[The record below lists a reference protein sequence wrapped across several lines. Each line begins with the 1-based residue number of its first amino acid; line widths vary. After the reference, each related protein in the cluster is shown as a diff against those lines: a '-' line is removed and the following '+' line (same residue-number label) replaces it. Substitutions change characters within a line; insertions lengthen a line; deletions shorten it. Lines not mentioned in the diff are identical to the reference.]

1 MRLFAG
7 ELNNNRITRFLKN
20 IRNSLL
26 NFYFLR
32 KKVVYLSPQ
41 IEELFKSPALVF
53 CIAFNKPICIQIMI
67 NCWSRFAKNT
77 TLIVVDNST
86 DIDSRDEIRVICIS
100 NNIHY
105 VGLPKNPEWHPN
117 RSHALA
123 MNWVY
128 YNLTK
133 KLSPKFFGFLD
144 HDCFPFD
151 KFDLTDLLKNKNFYG
166 ERKMSEKNTAVWNL
180 WAGFCFYKYEYVKG
194 KRMNFT
200 HSVELGLDTGGC
212 NYTKVYKDIDAT
224 NHPNCF
230 AKSRKIS
237 PNLIPYTNSSFVQ
250 LDNFIH
256 IGSASRN
263 DKGNNIDLITVDF
276 IENLNKFKVPLL

>member
-1 MRLFAG
+1 MID
-7 ELNNNRITRFLKN
+7 LNSILKTIMN
-20 IRNSLL
+20 EDSVI
-26 NFYFLR
+26 
-32 KKVVYLSPQ
+32 
-41 IEELFKSPALVF
+41 F
-53 CIAFNKPICIQIMI
+53 CIAFNKPDCIRTMLE
-67 NCWSRFAKNT
+67 CWSKYVVNT
-77 TLIVVDNST
+77 KLVVLDNSNNLNASQS
-86 DIDSRDEIRVICIS
+86 IEQICHPTYS
-100 NNIHY
+100 YLH
-105 VGLPKNPEWHPN
+105 LPKNPEWHPN
-117 RSHALA
+117 RSHAIS
-123 MNWVY
+123 MNWAF
-128 YNLTK
+128 YNIVK
-133 KLSPKFFGFLD
+133 KIEPKFFGFLD

-237 PNLIPYTNSSFVQ
+237 PDLFPYTNSSFVQ

-263 DKGNNIDLITVDF
+263 DKGNNMDLVPADF
-276 IENLNKFKVPLL
+276 IENLNNFKVSL

>member
-7 ELNNNRITRFLKN
+7 ALNNNRITRFLKN

-41 IEELFKSPALVF
+41 IEELFKSPALAF

-105 VGLPKNPEWHPN
+105 VSLPKNPEWHPN

-123 MNWVY
+123 MNRVY

-133 KLSPKFFGFLD
+133 KMSPKA
-144 HDCFPFD
+144 H
-151 KFDLTDLLKNKNFYG
+151 
-166 ERKMSEKNTAVWNL
+166 SSTAYL
-180 WAGFCFYKYEYVKG
+180 A
-194 KRMNFT
+194 
-200 HSVELGLDTGGC
+200 
-212 NYTKVYKDIDAT
+212 
-224 NHPNCF
+224 
-230 AKSRKIS
+230 
-237 PNLIPYTNSSFVQ
+237 
-250 LDNFIH
+250 
-256 IGSASRN
+256 
-263 DKGNNIDLITVDF
+263 
-276 IENLNKFKVPLL
+276 